1 MSFIL
6 LSFVVYNLRQLSDL
20 SNIPMPKY
28 HKLVRD
34 FIPEIIEK
42 AGKKCSVTILSDED
56 YRNFLE
62 KKLDEELSEYKQSH
76 DLEEMA
82 DLLEVI
88 YALIKVQGFTPED
101 LEALRLQKA
110 QKRGVFE
117 KKLLLKEVFED

>member
-62 KKLDEELSEYKQSH
+62 KKLDEELSEYKQNH

-88 YALIKVQGFTPED
+88 YALIKVQGFTPRGSRGIAATESTKTW
-101 LEALRLQKA
+101 RL
-110 QKRGVFE
+110 
-117 KKLLLKEVFED
+117 